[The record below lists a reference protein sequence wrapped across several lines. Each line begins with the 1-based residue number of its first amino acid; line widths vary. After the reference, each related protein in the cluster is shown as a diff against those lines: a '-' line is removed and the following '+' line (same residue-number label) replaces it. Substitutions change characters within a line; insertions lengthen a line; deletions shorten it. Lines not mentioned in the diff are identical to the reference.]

1 MLTLSTL
8 LLFCSAAVPQ
18 EAITN
23 TTIIK
28 MVGAGLGSDVVIG
41 AIRGAKAVNFD
52 VSADALIALK
62 RARVADPIIAAMQER
77 VDSPARSSA
86 APAFDHARTPAAA
99 GNPITAPHEPGI
111 YVDLGERTPQ
121 LEALEPTRF
130 NQGKSGGL
138 LGSVL
143 THGIKKANWKAV
155 VNGGRAQLRLHDGL
169 PVFYFYFE
177 TKSSG
182 LASTGGF
189 AGWMAGATSPNE
201 FVLARL
207 KGEKSERTLIIGEA
221 GLLGAS
227 SGTRSQ
233 DTVEMRIERLAPGV
247 YRVTPASTLTV
258 GEYCFFYAAGAQT
271 FGAATVGKLF
281 DFGIDPAGTAVR
293 H

>member
-1 MLTLSTL
+1 MANAT
-8 LLFCSAAVPQ
+8 VV
-18 EAITN
+18 
-23 TTIIK
+23 K
-28 MVGAGLGSDVVIG
+28 MVGAGLGPDVVIG
-41 AIRGAKAVNFD
+41 AIRGAKTATFD

-62 RARVADPIIAAMQER
+62 KAHVPDTVIAAMQER

-86 APAFDHARTPAAA
+86 APAFDHARTAAPA
-99 GNPITAPHEPGI
+99 GSPITAPHEPGI
-111 YVDLGERTPQ
+111 YVDVGERAPQ

-155 VNGGRAQLRLHDGL
+155 VNGARAQLRLQDGL

-182 LASTGGF
+182 LANTGGF

-233 DTVEMRIERLAPGV
+233 DTCQP
-247 YRVTPASTLTV
+247 
-258 GEYCFFYAAGAQT
+258 
-271 FGAATVGKLF
+271 
-281 DFGIDPAGTAVR
+281 
-293 H
+293 